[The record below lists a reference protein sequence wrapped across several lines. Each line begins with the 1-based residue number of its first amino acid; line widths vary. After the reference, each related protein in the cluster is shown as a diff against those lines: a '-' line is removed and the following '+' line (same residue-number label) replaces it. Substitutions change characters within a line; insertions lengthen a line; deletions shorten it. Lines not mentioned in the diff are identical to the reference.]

1 MKIGIPRYMFYQE
14 YPLLHRFLSN
24 LGVETVLSPRTNK
37 AILEA
42 GRDVALSEFCYPIKL
57 YCGHVQYLRKQG
69 IDKIFIPIIT
79 GHQNETAFPCF
90 SQIRIIDIIK
100 NLEIAPDNLLLTA
113 PFTYSDKGLLNK
125 GFYELGEK
133 LNKTKAEIDRALN
146 MSIPEKQTPEKQTPE
161 KQTNDDVRTG
171 SQLTIGIAGR
181 QYVLHDTFT
190 NMGVRQKLINMGCR
204 AVFGSLLPAPIEKQN
219 IPSHFSMTTS
229 VTQQI
234 INFDQNKTIDG
245 IIYLQPFNC
254 GPDCSVEMG
263 VKSYGLNTPFMTVVI
278 DELTTD
284 TNITTRIEAFVDM
297 IINHQSLTI
306 KALTPKALTS
316 KAVAI

>member
-1 MKIGIPRYMFYQE
+1 MKIGIPKYMFYQE

-24 LGVETVLSPRTNK
+24 LGIETILSPRTNK

-57 YCGHVQYLRKQG
+57 YCGHVKYLREQS

-79 GHQNETAFPCF
+79 GHENKTAFPCF

-113 PFTYSDKGLLNK
+113 PFTYSDKGLLNE
-125 GFYELGEK
+125 GFYELGGK
-133 LNKTKAEIDRALN
+133 LKKTKAEIDRALN
-146 MSIPEKQTPEKQTPE
+146 MSIPEKQTPEKQT
-161 KQTNDDVRTG
+161 KGDVRTG

-204 AVFGSLLPAPIEKQN
+204 VVFGSLLPAPIEKQN

-284 TNITTRIEAFVDM
+284 TKITTRIEAFVDM
-297 IINHQSLTI
+297 ICNRQSLT
-306 KALTPKALTS
+306 LTSKALTS
-316 KAVAI
+316 KAVAV